1 MGVLPDNRVKLLL
14 FIEGKNDENF
24 LKRIAKLFSL
34 DLSDVGNKGE
44 LIFLTMGGK
53 NLQEWVNRMAELNR
67 KEIYIYDRDNVPE
80 QSTEPNRF
88 QTSRREMENYIHPD
102 VIENAYKKLNIEIE
116 IGQHEIQDNTDVP
129 ALIAEKVHRAG
140 EGQNK
145 WSELDEVSQKKKESQ
160 VKKLLNTSAVEKM
173 TEEQLRE
180 VGGWNEIEKWMDAIK
195 DALKPQ

>member
-1 MGVLPDNRVKLLL
+1 MV
-14 FIEGKNDENF
+14 E
-24 LKRIAKLFSL
+24 L
-34 DLSDVGNKGE
+34 D
-44 LIFLTMGGK
+44 
-53 NLQEWVNRMAELNR
+53 R

-80 QSTEPNRF
+80 QSTEPNIF
-88 QTSRREMENYIHPD
+88 QTSKREMENYIHPD

-129 ALIAEKVHRAG
+129 ALIAEKVHQAG

-145 WSELDEVSQKKKESQ
+145 WSELDEDSQKKKESQ